1 MVALDRGPSERFTA
15 SSSGEDLPTTTTAWG
30 KHNGRLFVRGH
41 FPGHW
46 VRFFGVKVWSK
57 ICTEDVCALANL
69 ANGKFCTFSS
79 DFAFELGR
87 GALQWF
93 SKRRKC
99 DGVLASCWQF
109 ATFEGQLGRNP
120 HCWLG
125 AKISL
130 NVEWVTILK
139 QLLLPFCREDSEL
152 FDFKIYKMTENWSER
167 SRGCTLIFIHF

>member
-93 SKRRKC
+93 SKKEKVRRS
-99 DGVLASCWQF
+99 A
-109 ATFEGQLGRNP
+109 R
-120 HCWLG
+120 
-125 AKISL
+125 
-130 NVEWVTILK
+130 
-139 QLLLPFCREDSEL
+139 QLLAICNLWRTIGPQSALLAGGENIAKCWMSHNFEAAPFALLQGRQWTVWFQNLQNDRKLVGEV
-152 FDFKIYKMTENWSER
+152 
-167 SRGCTLIFIHF
+167 

>member
-1 MVALDRGPSERFTA
+1 MVAFLSVVTFPVSEWDFLASKSDRKSAPKMSARLQILQMESFA
-15 SSSGEDLPTTTTAWG
+15 LFLPTLPSSWAE
-30 KHNGRLFVRGH
+30 GRCSG
-41 FPGHW
+41 
-46 VRFFGVKVWSK
+46 S
-57 ICTEDVCALANL
+57 EN
-69 ANGKFCTFSS
+69 
-79 DFAFELGR
+79 
-87 GALQWF
+87 
-93 SKRRKC
+93 RRKC